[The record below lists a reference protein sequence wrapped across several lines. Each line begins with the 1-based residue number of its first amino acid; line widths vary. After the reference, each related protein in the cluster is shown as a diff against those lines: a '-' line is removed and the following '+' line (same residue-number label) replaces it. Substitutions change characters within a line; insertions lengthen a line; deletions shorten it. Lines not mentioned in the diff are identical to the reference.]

1 MEGLDL
7 VAAKAQSPADLT
19 DRRTAIALFVLAF
32 GVYCYFYGGWGAN
45 QEVNYALTRAIVE
58 GRTFAVDRYTVHEG
72 DIANGKGGHIYS
84 NKPPGLSVIA
94 AAPYWLQ
101 YELQQRRRIRFH
113 DYWRT
118 NKQLVTIQVCGIA
131 GALIPAILFLYGR
144 RTLGVSRWSAA
155 LVAIAIAFGTIV
167 LPYSTMLFAHVP
179 GALFFLLAFT
189 LLKDR
194 PLLAGVFAGLAGTCF
209 LLSGV
214 AALVLA
220 VLAWS
225 YSKRHPLLFLAGGVP
240 FAAALAA
247 YQWTCFGSP
256 FTTPLQE
263 SGYTESGLLLGVFGT
278 PRLSR
283 LLGPHVFRISRPV
296 FLLAGSLFALI
307 GIVVMF
313 RRRRAE
319 AIAIVAIALVF
330 LIGNSSFNGWH
341 GGAAFGPRY
350 LLPIIPLL
358 GIAMM
363 FVADRWRLAWLLV
376 CALSIA
382 INLAVT
388 AVDPQPLEDIQRPLT
403 EHIMPSLL
411 RNQLSLAQDSGNL
424 GSSLWPAVFW
434 ILAGSAAILVVG
446 TPASSPT
453 DPPASRRPPRRRDA
467 A

>member
-1 MEGLDL
+1 M
-7 VAAKAQSPADLT
+7 AAKTTPPEDLT
-19 DRRTAIALFVLAF
+19 DRWTAIALFVLAF

-72 DIANGKGGHIYS
+72 DIAGGNGGHIYS
-84 NKPPGLSVIA
+84 NKPPGLSAISA
-94 AAPYWLQ
+94 LPYSLQ
-101 YELQQRRRIRFH
+101 YELQQRRRIHFH

-118 NKQLVTIQVCGIA
+118 NKQLLTIEVCGVA
-131 GALIPAILFLYGR
+131 GALIPPILFLYGR
-144 RTLGVSRWSAA
+144 RTMGASRWSAS

-189 LLKDR
+189 QLKER
-194 PLLAGVFAGLAGTCF
+194 PLPAGAAAGLAGACF
-209 LLSGV
+209 LLSGI

-220 VLAWS
+220 VLALS
-225 YSKRHPLLFLAGGVP
+225 YSKRHALLFLAGGIP
-240 FAAALAA
+240 FAAALAS
-247 YQWTCFGSP
+247 YQWLCFGSP

-263 SGYTESGLLLGVFGT
+263 SHGYTEGGLLLGVFGA

-283 LLGPHVFRISRPV
+283 LWALTFSEYRGLFFCSPV
-296 FLLAGSLFALI
+296 LLFALI
-307 GIVVMF
+307 GIVVLL

-319 AIAIVAIALVF
+319 AIAIVAITLVF

-363 FVADRWRLAWLLV
+363 FVADRWRPAWLLV
-376 CALSIA
+376 CAVSIA

-388 AVDPQPLEDIQRPLT
+388 AVDPQPLEDIKRPLT
-403 EHIMPSLL
+403 AHIVPSLL

-424 GSSLWPAVFW
+424 GSSLWPAVLW
-434 ILAGSAAILVVG
+434 IVAGFGL
-446 TPASSPT
+446 TEF
-453 DPPASRRPPRRRDA
+453 SRRHSVSSHVT
-467 A
+467 

>member
-1 MEGLDL
+1 M
-7 VAAKAQSPADLT
+7 AAKTQSPEDLT
-19 DRRTAIALFVLAF
+19 DRRIAIALFVLAF

-58 GRTFAVDRYTVHEG
+58 GRTFAVDRFTVPEG
-72 DIANGKGGHIYS
+72 DIAAGTGGHIYS
-84 NKPPGLSVIA
+84 NKPPGLSVIS

-144 RTLGVSRWSAA
+144 RTLGATRRSAA

-194 PLLAGVFAGLAGTCF
+194 PLWAGASAGVAGACF
-209 LLSGV
+209 LLSGI
-214 AALVLA
+214 AALVLV

-225 YSKRHPLLFLAGGVP
+225 YSKRHALLFLAGGVP

-247 YQWTCFGSP
+247 YQWICFGSP
-256 FTTPLQE
+256 LTTPLQE
-263 SGYTESGLLLGVFGT
+263 SHGYTESGLLLGVFGT

-283 LLGPHVFRISRPV
+283 LWALTFSEYRGLFFCSPV
-296 FLLAGSLFALI
+296 LLFALI
-307 GIVVMF
+307 GIVVML

-330 LIGNSSFNGWH
+330 LVGNSSFNGWH

-358 GIAMM
+358 GIAML
-363 FVADRWRLAWLLV
+363 FVADRWRPAWLPV
-376 CALSIA
+376 CALSITL
-382 INLAVT
+382 NLAVT
-388 AVDPQPLEDIQRPLT
+388 AVDPQPLEDVRRPLT
-403 EHIMPSLL
+403 EHVVPALL
-411 RNQLSLAQDSGNL
+411 RDQLSLAQDSSL
-424 GSSLWPAVFW
+424 QPSALWIVAGSS
-434 ILAGSAAILVVG
+434 AILLAARLPRQ
-446 TPASSPT
+446 TKEF
-453 DPPASRRPPRRRDA
+453 DSRGKGA
-467 A
+467 

>member
-1 MEGLDL
+1 M
-7 VAAKAQSPADLT
+7 AAKTAPPHADLT
-19 DRRTAIALFVLAF
+19 DRRIAIALFVLAF

-58 GRTFAVDRYTVHEG
+58 GRTFAVDRFTVREG

-144 RTLGVSRWSAA
+144 RTMGASRWSAA

-189 LLKDR
+189 QLKDR
-194 PLLAGVFAGLAGTCF
+194 PLLAGVAAGLAGACF
-209 LLSGV
+209 LLSGI
-214 AALVLA
+214 AAFVLA

-225 YSKRHPLLFLAGGVP
+225 YSKRHALLFIAGGAP
-240 FAAALAA
+240 FAAALAS
-247 YQWTCFGSP
+247 YQWLCFGSP

-263 SGYTESGLLLGVFGT
+263 SHGYTESGLLLGVFGT
-278 PRLSR
+278 PRLSHLWALTFSEYR
-283 LLGPHVFRISRPV
+283 GLFFCSPV
-296 FLLAGSLFALI
+296 LLFALI
-307 GIVVMF
+307 GIVVML

-319 AIAIVAIALVF
+319 AIAIAAIAILFLV
-330 LIGNSSFNGWH
+330 GNSSFNGWH

-358 GIAMM
+358 GIAIV
-363 FVADRWRLAWLLV
+363 FVADRWRLEWLLV

-388 AVDPQPLEDIQRPLT
+388 AVDPQPLEDVKRPLT
-403 EHIMPSLL
+403 EHIVPSLL
-411 RNQLSLAQDSGNL
+411 RNQLSLAQDSGNV
-424 GSSLWPAVFW
+424 GSSLLPAVLW
-434 ILAGSAAILVVG
+434 IVIGSAAILTVARRP
-446 TPASSPT
+446 TPA
-453 DPPASRRPPRRRDA
+453 
-467 A
+467 